1 MRLISGFLIPMDRDP
16 RLFLQDIENIYV
28 TDEFVPTTTNEPTNE
43 RNERI
48 AKKDE
53 PKFRLRKEN
62 CSFLLKPT

>member
-1 MRLISGFLIPMDRDP
+1 MDRDP

-43 RNERI
+43 WNERI

>member
-43 RNERI
+43 RI

>member
-43 RNERI
+43 RI
-48 AKKDE
+48 SKKDE